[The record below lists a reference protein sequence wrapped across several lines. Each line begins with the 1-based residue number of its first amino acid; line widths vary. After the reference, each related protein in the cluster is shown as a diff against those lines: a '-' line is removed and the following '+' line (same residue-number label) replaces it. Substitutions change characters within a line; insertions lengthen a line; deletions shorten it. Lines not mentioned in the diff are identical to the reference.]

1 MLLLPL
7 VVFFLFLLCRF
18 FFLFAGAHRNGC
30 LQKEGPEAQV
40 QSGPELEG
48 VRLRRRV
55 HINYPKTGC
64 DSDFVSWRSMI
75 CRLQSQVAQSQS
87 GSKYALQVCTRIEL
101 VKLASSPSSSREAHQ
116 KMVGTTWR
124 YGEVGCVNQHK
135 AEFKKKTE
143 AGNKTCLR
151 KWN

>member
-64 DSDFVSWRSMI
+64 DSDFVS
-75 CRLQSQVAQSQS
+75 
-87 GSKYALQVCTRIEL
+87 
-101 VKLASSPSSSREAHQ
+101 
-116 KMVGTTWR
+116 
-124 YGEVGCVNQHK
+124 
-135 AEFKKKTE
+135 
-143 AGNKTCLR
+143 
-151 KWN
+151 